1 MNQQV
6 GIFGL
11 NISRTSPE
19 KWAKLWK
26 TRNQIV
32 LFSSPLQQFGIFA
45 WNQGIK
51 RALKITRDFPALLLM
66 PVFSNWAFGSL
77 EKKSLVDCKSNPK
90 LGVSFTSTI
99 INTIITLIGLISCQI
114 WIHSSGTVMKNFFDS
129 KSNFRNDVRVNHM
142 FSRILNFLFV
152 IFLWGYNFF

>member
-1 MNQQV
+1 MIATKV
-6 GIFGL
+6 GKNLKKQESKSLKSFYL
-11 NISRTSPE
+11 
-19 KWAKLWK
+19 
-26 TRNQIV
+26 
-32 LFSSPLQQFGIFA
+32 LQQFGIFA

-77 EKKSLVDCKSNPK
+77 EKKSLVDCKGNPK

-114 WIHSSGTVMKNFFDS
+114 WIYSSGTVMKNFFDS
-129 KSNFRNDVRVNHM
+129 KSNFRNDVRVRHIY
-142 FSRILNFLFV
+142 SRILNFLFFKCFLRKASLLEITV
-152 IFLWGYNFF
+152 ILP